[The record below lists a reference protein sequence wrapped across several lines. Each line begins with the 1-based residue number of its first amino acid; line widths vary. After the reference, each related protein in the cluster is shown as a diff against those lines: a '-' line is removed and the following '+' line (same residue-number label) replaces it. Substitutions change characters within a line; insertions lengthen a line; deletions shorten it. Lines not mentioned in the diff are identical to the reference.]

1 MKKTIAL
8 LSGVLLFFYTS
19 FSQKS
24 TSFGFKVGVADNFL
38 SFKFDGGG
46 MGEDGKLVS
55 SNTRPFIAGIA
66 HIQLNENFAIQPNLL
81 LIMKGGKVGESK
93 INTTHI
99 DIPVNFLYTTNGFFV
114 GGGPN
119 FSYGIIGKLDL
130 GDDEDVDVYDQEEAE
145 DLTLQKFEIGA
156 NLLIGYTCPSGI
168 TFSASFTP
176 GLNNIYKGDPADDE
190 EIIWHFKSFGFSVG
204 YLFGRKGKK

>member
-66 HIQLNENFAIQPNLL
+66 HIQLNENFAIQPN
-81 LIMKGGKVGESK
+81 
-93 INTTHI
+93 
-99 DIPVNFLYTTNGFFV
+99 PV
-114 GGGPN
+114 
-119 FSYGIIGKLDL
+119 D
-130 GDDEDVDVYDQEEAE
+130 A
-145 DLTLQKFEIGA
+145 
-156 NLLIGYTCPSGI
+156 
-168 TFSASFTP
+168 
-176 GLNNIYKGDPADDE
+176 
-190 EIIWHFKSFGFSVG
+190 
-204 YLFGRKGKK
+204 